1 MSYGTYSLVQY
12 GSMIRDELRLTAYA
26 EALRSAITPGCTVL
40 DLGAGFGFFSIL
52 ACKYGAGRVIAV
64 EPAGSITLGPEMA
77 RANGCADRIEFI
89 QGVSQDLGPE
99 HRADV
104 IIADLRGAVPL
115 FTLHIPTIAD
125 ARARLLAP
133 GGVLITQRDLLRCAL
148 ISDETLSGETFRP
161 WQVTPLDLDLSA
173 GNRIA
178 VNAERKAYVTPEA
191 VLSDYGD
198 LVTLDYRTITN
209 PDLRTSVTLTATR
222 RAPAHGVLLWFDAE
236 LAGGQGFSNAPDHP
250 KRTYGQLFLPF
261 ERPVAMAEGDTA
273 EIALDFRL
281 VGDTYNKIWKTR
293 FARAGEAELNFS
305 QSSALAEFVT
315 PADLRRRS
323 GGHVPQST
331 ARLKL
336 DLYCLSRF
344 DGATS
349 QATIARDAMDRAPDR
364 FATEAEALG
373 YVAALAE
380 RYYDPG
386 R

>member
-52 ACKYGAGRVIAV
+52 ACKFGAGRVIAV
-64 EPAGSITLGPEMA
+64 EPAGSIALGPEMA
-77 RANGCADRIEFI
+77 RANGCADRIEFM
-89 QGVSQDLGPE
+89 QGPSQDLGPE

-104 IIADLRGAVPL
+104 IIADLRGNVPL
-115 FTLHIPTIAD
+115 YTLHIPTIAD

-133 GGVLITQRDLLRCAL
+133 GGVLITQRDRLRCAL
-148 ISDETLSGETFRP
+148 ISDESLAAETFRP
-161 WQVTPLDLDLSA
+161 WQSNTMGFDLSS

-178 VNAERKAYVTPEA
+178 VNTEQRVHVKSEA
-191 VLSDYGD
+191 VISDTAD
-198 LVTLDYRTITN
+198 FVTLDYQTITEADVCGN
-209 PDLRTSVTLTATR
+209 LSLTATR
-222 RAPAHGVLLWFDAE
+222 AAPAHGVLIWFDAE
-236 LAGGQGFSNAPDHP
+236 LAGGQGFSNAPDQP

-281 VGDTYNKIWKTR
+281 AGDRYQKSWRTR
-293 FARAGEAELNFS
+293 FARVGEADLKFS
-305 QSSALAEFVT
+305 QSTTLGDFVT
-315 PADLRRRS
+315 AADLRRRS
-323 GGHVPQST
+323 GAYVPQSN
-331 ARLKL
+331 ARLDL
-336 DLYCLSRF
+336 DRYCLSRF
-344 DGATS
+344 DGATP
-349 QATIARDAMDRAPDR
+349 QTTIARDVMDRAPGR